1 MSRKAVRNRGREGA
15 HDGILGTDWLG
26 WRGLVLSCTHT
37 TAHTA
42 SANTH
47 THTHNTHTHTH
58 TYTRTLTHS
67 LTLSLSLSLSLS
79 HTHIRE
85 LAKKLHLRKTAIFQE
100 LIEAGK
106 IPLRP
111 GVSQLVP
118 I

>member
-1 MSRKAVRNRGREGA
+1 MAGLAGTGTLMHA
-15 HDGILGTDWLG
+15 HHSTLCLGEY
-26 WRGLVLSCTHT
+26 THT
-37 TAHTA
+37 
-42 SANTH
+42 
-47 THTHNTHTHTH
+47 
-58 TYTRTLTHS
+58 
-67 LTLSLSLSLSLS
+67 

-111 GVSQLVP
+111 GVSRLVP

>member
-1 MSRKAVRNRGREGA
+1 MGYWEQIGWT
-15 HDGILGTDWLG
+15 GGDWYSHA
-26 WRGLVLSCTHT
+26 RTPQHT
-37 TAHTA
+37 LPRRI
-42 SANTH
+42 H
-47 THTHNTHTHTH
+47 THT
-58 TYTRTLTHS
+58 
-67 LTLSLSLSLSLS
+67 

-111 GVSQLVP
+111 GVSRLVP

>member
-1 MSRKAVRNRGREGA
+1 MTQTSRATPLCDIHQLTLSARVMSRKAVRNRGREGA
-15 HDGILGTDWLG
+15 HDGILGTDWLD

-37 TAHTA
+37 TAHSA

-47 THTHNTHTHTH
+47 T
-58 TYTRTLTHS
+58 
-67 LTLSLSLSLSLS
+67 

-111 GVSQLVP
+111 GVSRLVP

>member
-1 MSRKAVRNRGREGA
+1 MHA
-15 HDGILGTDWLG
+15 HHSTLCLGEY
-26 WRGLVLSCTHT
+26 
-37 TAHTA
+37 
-42 SANTH
+42 TH
-47 THTHNTHTHTH
+47 THTP
-58 TYTRTLTHS
+58 
-67 LTLSLSLSLSLS
+67 
-79 HTHIRE
+79 IRE

>member
-1 MSRKAVRNRGREGA
+1 MHA
-15 HDGILGTDWLG
+15 HHSTHCLGEY
-26 WRGLVLSCTHT
+26 TH
-37 TAHTA
+37 AHTQ
-42 SANTH
+42 H
-47 THTHNTHTHTH
+47 THTHTH
-58 TYTRTLTHS
+58 THAHSLTHS
-67 LTLSLSLSLSLS
+67 LSPSLSLSLS

>member
-1 MSRKAVRNRGREGA
+1 MGYWEQIGWTGGDWYSRAR
-15 HDGILGTDWLG
+15 TPQ
-26 WRGLVLSCTHT
+26 HT
-37 TAHTA
+37 LPRRIHT
-42 SANTH
+42 
-47 THTHNTHTHTH
+47 
-58 TYTRTLTHS
+58 
-67 LTLSLSLSLSLS
+67 

-111 GVSQLVP
+111 GVSRLVP